1 MLTVLHRREC
11 HLCERMLAELE
22 ALGSTMPLP
31 PITVQDVD
39 ADPDLRRRYGLDVP
53 VLLLDGALV
62 CRHRLDPEE
71 LRRML
76 RAR

>member
-1 MLTVLHRREC
+1 MI
-11 HLCERMLAELE
+11 AELE
-22 ALGSTMPLP
+22 ALGRTMPLP

-39 ADPDLRRRYGLDVP
+39 ADADLRRRYGLDVP
-53 VLLLDGALV
+53 VLLLDGVLV